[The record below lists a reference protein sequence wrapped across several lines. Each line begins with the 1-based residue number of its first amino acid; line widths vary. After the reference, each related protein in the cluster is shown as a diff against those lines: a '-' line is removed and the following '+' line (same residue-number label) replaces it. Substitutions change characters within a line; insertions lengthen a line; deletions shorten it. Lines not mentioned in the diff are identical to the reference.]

1 MMCLIDIQCTDAS
14 DAGQDG
20 LCLCDG
26 YGNYI
31 IYQNMKT
38 NKVFVILHCSKLIKL
53 LVNYN

>member
-31 IYQNMKT
+31 INQNMKT
-38 NKVFVILHCSKLIKL
+38 GKVFVILHCSKLIKL